1 MEDEEMYFAAA
12 DIDAMGN
19 FDIALIEEGLVMAF
33 DYTPAPIYGI
43 LMHYLHSHH
52 GQKTWLHDWIDAYDH
67 AEFRDAWHR
76 AIAEYAELQRTQRT
90 NTIEQTY
97 NSRIYL
103 GS

>member
-1 MEDEEMYFAAA
+1 MEDDEMYFAAT

-19 FDIALIEEGLVMAF
+19 FDINLLEDVLVMAF
-33 DYTPAPIYGI
+33 DDPAPIYGI

-52 GQKTWLHDWIDAYDH
+52 GQKTWLHDWIDANDYP
-67 AEFRDAWHR
+67 ELRDAWHR

-90 NTIEQTY
+90 NTIEPTY